1 MKSELL
7 IATNGYK
14 ETWHAIEYGAWLAN
28 SMRMKVTLL
37 GVTEDLSPAAIDDH
51 HPLEDIFE
59 DAVGLFKDK
68 GLEYS
73 LEVQNGEAEHLI
85 PQKAN
90 SGNFITVVSPLGR
103 PQIKRWLTGH
113 SIRSLMEKIV
123 GPILYVPETRLPIKK
138 MLISVG
144 GLGYESVTENIGFQ
158 VAVASKAEVTILH
171 VIPPSDLDYP
181 STLDVREHLNDLAE
195 TDTLPGRSLRKA
207 LEMAR
212 EAGLKAKA
220 VAREGNI
227 VEQILAEIKT
237 GDYDIV
243 CMGSSYSGHSLR
255 QLYTANVTAEVAE
268 SAHCPV
274 LTARFTPL

>member
-1 MKSELL
+1 
-7 IATNGYK
+7 
-14 ETWHAIEYGAWLAN
+14 
-28 SMRMKVTLL
+28 
-37 GVTEDLSPAAIDDH
+37 
-51 HPLEDIFE
+51 
-59 DAVGLFKDK
+59 
-68 GLEYS
+68 
-73 LEVQNGEAEHLI
+73 
-85 PQKAN
+85 
-90 SGNFITVVSPLGR
+90 LGR